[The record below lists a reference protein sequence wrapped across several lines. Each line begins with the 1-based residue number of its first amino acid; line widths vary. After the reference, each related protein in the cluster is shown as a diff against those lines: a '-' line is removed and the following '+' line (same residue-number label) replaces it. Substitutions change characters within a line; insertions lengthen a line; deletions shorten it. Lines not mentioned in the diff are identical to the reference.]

1 MAASI
6 YGSQSLSTT
15 QSLAAYLQAL
25 QTKNNNPASQG
36 SNAVTGGAATG
47 TTATGAAG
55 SSGTDPADQI
65 TGQPLDVVTLSAQAQ
80 QLLANAQAPS
90 VGPGSLA
97 TYLNTNNLASADAS
111 PLGDLGAIAQFR
123 QWLSQPLGQPVP
135 YPGDQSFSDASKTS
149 TATGDQKSA
158 ADTKSTE
165 TKSTSE
171 TSS

>member
-6 YGSQSLSTT
+6 NGSQSLSTT

-25 QTKNNNPASQG
+25 QTKNNNPTSQG
-36 SNAVTGGAATG
+36 SNAVTGGAAAG

-90 VGPGSLA
+90 AGPGSLA
-97 TYLNTNNLASADAS
+97 TYLNTNNSAGADAGS
-111 PLGDLGAIAQFR
+111 PFGDLGAIAQFR

-135 YPGDQSFSDASKTS
+135 YPGDQSFGDASKS
-149 TATGDQKSA
+149 SAAISDQKSTA
-158 ADTKSTE
+158 E